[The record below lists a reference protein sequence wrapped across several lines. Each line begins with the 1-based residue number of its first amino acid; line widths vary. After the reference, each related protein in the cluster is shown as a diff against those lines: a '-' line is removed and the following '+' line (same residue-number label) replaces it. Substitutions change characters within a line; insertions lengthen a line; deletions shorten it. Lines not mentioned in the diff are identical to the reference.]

1 MIDISDTLLMF
12 SGGLDSTGVF
22 YKLIKEKRKLH
33 VHHLHLV
40 NKENRQKAE
49 NVAVK
54 NICEY
59 MKNLGDFKYSE
70 SYHEYPCYNSGFI
83 WDSDL
88 YNFIAGT
95 ICLNLSSIREV
106 AIGRTK
112 TDSSRRVDERAK
124 RGTTIFES
132 FNTKAKKVY
141 PLIDFTKK
149 EIYEMLPED
158 LRLLTWSCRTPIYYG
173 NDDIKMC
180 GKCKACNE
188 LKSI

>member
-1 MIDISDTLLMF
+1 MRDDSDILLMF

-33 VHHLHLV
+33 VHHLYLV

-49 NVAVK
+49 DVAVTGV
-54 NICEY
+54 CEY
-59 MKNLGDFKYSE
+59 MKNLGNFNYTE
-70 SYHEYPCYNSGFI
+70 SFHEYPSYNNSFI

-95 ICLNLSSIREV
+95 ICLSLKNVKEV

-112 TDSSRRVDERAK
+112 TDSSRSIDERAK
-124 RGTTIFES
+124 RGTIIFES
-132 FNTKAKKVY
+132 FNTNTKKVY
-141 PLIDFTKK
+141 PLIDLTKK
-149 EIYEMLPED
+149 EIYESMPED
-158 LRLLTWSCRTPIYYG
+158 LRNLTWSCRTPIYYSNG
-173 NDDIKMC
+173 DIKKC

-188 LKSI
+188 LRSI

>member
-1 MIDISDTLLMF
+1 MRDDSDILLMF

-33 VHHLHLV
+33 VHHLYLV

-49 NVAVK
+49 DVAVK
-54 NICEY
+54 SVCEY
-59 MKNLGDFKYSE
+59 MKNLGNFYYSE
-70 SYHEYPCYNSGFI
+70 SIHEYPCYNDSFM

-95 ICLNLSSIREV
+95 ICLSLKTIKEV

-132 FNTKAKKVY
+132 FGTNAKKVY
-141 PLIDFTKK
+141 PLIDLTKK
-149 EIYEMLPED
+149 EIYESMPED
-158 LRLLTWSCRTPIYYG
+158 LRNLTWSCRTPIYYVNG
-173 NDDIKMC
+173 DIKEC
-180 GKCKACNE
+180 GKCKACKE
-188 LKSI
+188 LRFI